1 MEVNVSEHPILPEH
15 KETRASAPCEDH
27 LPDHPGDA
35 PANDHLAIFTKF
47 HTKHFIEA
55 KESKRKK
62 AATNDYAK
70 HFRNY
75 FALTN
80 DVLFSY
86 DNQLRILSIS
96 PNVERILGYKTQE
109 LVGRTLGDLNILHPY
124 SLHEATQNALQI
136 ISGKDL
142 HSSVYQFITRDGTT
156 LFGEVSSVPMIHKGH
171 VVEVVSVARDITQ
184 HKLFEEELKK
194 HRERLEDMVHD
205 HTIELT
211 SSNSRLKLEIEERK
225 HSEAAL
231 RESEEKYRIL
241 VDNAN
246 EAIFVLQDGM
256 FKFANPR
263 CVELSGYSNE
273 ELASK
278 PFDYLVHP
286 EDRDKVVEIHRRR
299 MRGEKIPEVYTSR
312 LVNKEGDIR
321 WVEVNVVSISWKGSL
336 AALTFLMDITERIH
350 SEAALKERQ
359 ARLDS
364 IFRAAPTGIGVI
376 TNRILLE
383 VNDRL
388 CELTG
393 YMQDE
398 LIGKSVRLL
407 HPSQQ
412 ESDFAGN
419 ECLQILEKGMGAVE
433 TTWMRKDGGLIDVF
447 LCSTPI
453 FQGDPTAGVTFT
465 ALDITARK
473 SVEKELKKHRDRL
486 EELVKERTL
495 DLTKAYELLK
505 LENDVRKNTEATLKS
520 REIDLEEKQIHL
532 EEMNAALRVLIR
544 QRDEDKASIEANI
557 ITNIKSCVL
566 PFLEKLKIT
575 GLSEVQKS
583 YLCEVELQ
591 LRDIASS
598 YIKELSSGYIGL
610 SPCEI
615 QVAIL
620 IKEGKS
626 SKDIAKI
633 LNISLNTVLSHR
645 YYIRIKTGLK
655 GKKANLSAYLQ
666 TLK

>member
-1 MEVNVSEHPILPEH
+1 VEVNVSDRPVQPDQQD
-15 KETRASAPCEDH
+15 TRTPAACEDN
-27 LPDHPGDA
+27 LPDQPSDV
-35 PANDHLAIFTKF
+35 PLKDNTAIFTKF
-47 HTKHFIEA
+47 HTKLFQEA

-70 HFRNY
+70 NFRIHFG
-75 FALTN
+75 LTN

-86 DNQLRILSIS
+86 DNHLRLLSIS
-96 PNVERILGYKTQE
+96 PNVERILGYKADE
-109 LVGRTLGDLNILHPY
+109 LVNKTLADLNIIHPY

-136 ISGKDL
+136 FSGKAI
-142 HSSVYQFITRDGTT
+142 HSSVYQLITKDGTT
-156 LFGEVSSVPMIHKGH
+156 VLAEVSSIPVKRKGH

-184 HKLFEEELKK
+184 HKQFEEELEK
-194 HRERLEDMVHD
+194 HRKHLEDMVQD

-211 SSNSRLKLEIEERK
+211 RSNYRLKLEIEERK

-246 EAIFVLQDGM
+246 EAIFVLQDGLL
-256 FKFANPR
+256 KFVNPK
-263 CVELSGYSNE
+263 CVELSGYSKE
-273 ELASK
+273 ELTSK
-278 PFDYLVHP
+278 PFDLFVHP
-286 EDRDKVVEIHRRR
+286 EDRDKVVERHQKR
-299 MRGEKIPEVYTSR
+299 MKGEEISGFYATR
-312 LVNKEGDIR
+312 LVDKDGNIK
-321 WVEVNVVSISWKGSL
+321 WVEVNVVSITWKGRL
-336 AALTFLMDITERIH
+336 AALTFLMDITERKH

-364 IFRAAPTGIGVI
+364 IFRVAPTGIGVV
-376 TNRILLE
+376 TNHILLE

-388 CELTG
+388 CEMTG
-393 YMQDE
+393 YMHDE

-407 HPSQQ
+407 YPSQQ
-412 ESDFAGN
+412 EFDFAGDVYT
-419 ECLQILEKGMGAVE
+419 QIPKKGMGSVE
-433 TTWMRKDGGLIDVF
+433 TTWRQKDGSIIDVY

-453 FQGDPTAGVTFT
+453 IQSDPKAGQTFT

-473 SVEKELKKHRDRL
+473 KAEEGLKKHQDSL
-486 EELVKERTL
+486 EELIKERTM
-495 DLTKAYELLK
+495 DLTKAYEQLK
-505 LENDVRKNTEATLKS
+505 VENNVRKNTESALRS
-520 REIDLEEKQIHL
+520 RELELKEKQINL
-532 EEMNAALRVLIR
+532 EEMNSALRVLLK
-544 QRDEDKASIEANI
+544 QRDEDKSGIESNI
-557 ITNIKSCVL
+557 ITNIKSSVF
-566 PFLEKLKIT
+566 PYLEKLKLS
-575 GLSEVQKS
+575 GLREVQKS
-583 YLCEVELQ
+583 YLSEVELQ

-615 QVAIL
+615 QVATL

-626 SKDIAKI
+626 SKEIASL

-655 GKKANLSAYLQ
+655 GKKINLSAYLQ